1 MLASL
6 PFVIIS
12 CLLAV
17 GALLALPQ
25 MIRKPGKALR
35 STGLVLLVAIV
46 QVIAIALVINRPMQY
61 FSSPVELWEML
72 TNQQTTKVTI
82 TDTIRGEELKKTASV
97 SSQSQKMNPQ
107 TASALPGQ
115 EQWFPSFKPS
125 AKGGEVTVFSGPKSG
140 VKEQV
145 IVWTPEGYDP
155 QDRSKT
161 YNVLEFIHGYPGSPV
176 SVARALDFSGTL
188 QKAIDQGEI
197 APTIVVIPEGNVNLK
212 APTCANVQRGAQT
225 ATWLSFDIPKMIRSV
240 FPNVS
245 DNRQDWMIA
254 GNSSGAYCAARLGV
268 LYGDVF
274 GASGVLSGYDQPIV
288 GNWGVRSGKTFQD
301 NTLSSLISRPRPWT
315 LDMYVFGAQLDRE
328 SIHIAKAFSAAQ
340 LAPGDRLQLNVK
352 AEGGHNWATWRDQ
365 MPDLYRWWQQIRTTK
380 APKVSQILGADSA
393 LIPQKNPGVFS
404 LMGLGTITAVAAIA
418 ILALALVV
426 RFVPKIMEKAAR
438 ASYLRA
444 LLGCVAAM
452 MLVILAVLLPIN
464 RAGEFY
470 TSIAEI
476 IRTINGAV

>member
-1 MLASL
+1 
-6 PFVIIS
+6 
-12 CLLAV
+12 
-17 GALLALPQ
+17 
-25 MIRKPGKALR
+25 
-35 STGLVLLVAIV
+35 
-46 QVIAIALVINRPMQY
+46 
-61 FSSPVELWEML
+61 
-72 TNQQTTKVTI
+72 
-82 TDTIRGEELKKTASV
+82 
-97 SSQSQKMNPQ
+97 
-107 TASALPGQ
+107 
-115 EQWFPSFKPS
+115 
-125 AKGGEVTVFSGPKSG
+125 
-140 VKEQV
+140 
-145 IVWTPEGYDP
+145 
-155 QDRSKT
+155 
-161 YNVLEFIHGYPGSPV
+161 
-176 SVARALDFSGTL
+176 
-188 QKAIDQGEI
+188 
-197 APTIVVIPEGNVNLK
+197 
-212 APTCANVQRGAQT
+212 
-225 ATWLSFDIPKMIRSV
+225 
-240 FPNVS
+240 
-245 DNRQDWMIA
+245 
-254 GNSSGAYCAARLGV
+254 
-268 LYGDVF
+268 
-274 GASGVLSGYDQPIV
+274 
-288 GNWGVRSGKTFQD
+288 
-301 NTLSSLISRPRPWT
+301 
-315 LDMYVFGAQLDRE
+315 MYVFGAQLDRE

>member
-1 MLASL
+1 
-6 PFVIIS
+6 
-12 CLLAV
+12 
-17 GALLALPQ
+17 
-25 MIRKPGKALR
+25 
-35 STGLVLLVAIV
+35 
-46 QVIAIALVINRPMQY
+46 
-61 FSSPVELWEML
+61 
-72 TNQQTTKVTI
+72 
-82 TDTIRGEELKKTASV
+82 
-97 SSQSQKMNPQ
+97 MNPQ

-393 LIPQKNPGVFS
+393 LIPQKKSGSIFTDGFGGHYCRSCYSHLGFGARGSLRAKDNGKSGACVLSASIARVRSCNDAGNTGGAAPYKSGRGVLYFDCRNNS
-404 LMGLGTITAVAAIA
+404 HYQWRGLGWRGSDFPP
-418 ILALALVV
+418 ALT
-426 RFVPKIMEKAAR
+426 
-438 ASYLRA
+438 LR
-444 LLGCVAAM
+444 
-452 MLVILAVLLPIN
+452 
-464 RAGEFY
+464 
-470 TSIAEI
+470 
-476 IRTINGAV
+476 